1 MSELNAMIT
10 LGLTTLGMMATIMQP
25 LIGGL

>member
-10 LGLTTLGMMATIMQP
+10 LGVATLGMMAAIMQP
-25 LIGGL
+25 LIGGI